1 LLKIDQNQ
9 IEFLNIHNSVAS
21 MDYIER
27 NYNLIRERMIE
38 QTDISLEYG
47 REIIESELDAGALN
61 VIVKP
66 IVKAFYKYWS
76 DKDARV
82 GTLEQI
88 RITLDSAKELVK
100 NGEITKERFDRVIN
114 KNFSL
119 YLKNDQTDRAC
130 KKNHINYDKLK
141 NITKQSFIT
150 QVEESILLLQTK
162 EDIKDYNDLSRVTF
176 KTKENAY
183 KALKRQ
189 LDFNDAGISIV
200 EQDDSI
206 LNVLAGKNIILNALR
221 KGFELTKKKLIEEL
235 DQIFN

>member
-1 LLKIDQNQ
+1 
-9 IEFLNIHNSVAS
+9 

-27 NYNLIRERMIE
+27 NYKLIKERMVE

-66 IVKAFYKYWS
+66 IVRAFYKYWS
-76 DKDARV
+76 DKDARI

-88 RITLDSAKELVK
+88 RVTLDSAKELVQNK
-100 NGEITKERFDRVIN
+100 EISKEQFDRVIN
-114 KNFSL
+114 KNFPV
-119 YLKNDQTDRAC
+119 YLENDQTYRAC
-130 KKNHINYDKLK
+130 RKNHSNYDKLK
-141 NITKQSFIT
+141 EITKQSFIT
-150 QVEESILLLQTK
+150 QVEESILLLQTQ
-162 EDIKDYNDLSRVTF
+162 EEVRDYNELSRVTF

-200 EQDDSI
+200 EKDDSI
-206 LNVLAGKNIILNALR
+206 LNVIAGKDIILKTLR
-221 KGFELTKKKLIEEL
+221 KGFERTKEKLIEEL
-235 DQIFN
+235 DYIFN

>member
-1 LLKIDQNQ
+1 
-9 IEFLNIHNSVAS
+9 

-88 RITLDSAKELVK
+88 RITLESAKELVK
-100 NGEITKERFDRVIN
+100 NGEITQEGFERVID
-114 KNFSL
+114 KNFSI

-130 KKNHINYDKLK
+130 KKNHNNYKKLK
-141 NITKQSFIT
+141 EITKSCFIT
-150 QVEESILLLQTK
+150 QVEESILLLRTK
-162 EDIKDYNDLSRVTF
+162 EEVKDYNELSRITY

-206 LNVLAGKNIILNALR
+206 LNVIAGKNIILKALR
-221 KGFELTKKKLIEEL
+221 KGFEQTKKTLIEEL

>member
-1 LLKIDQNQ
+1 
-9 IEFLNIHNSVAS
+9 

-27 NYNLIRERMIE
+27 NYNLIKERMIE

-47 REIIESELDAGALN
+47 RKIIESELDAGALN
-61 VIVKP
+61 AIIKP
-66 IVKAFYKYWS
+66 IVKAFYNYWS

-88 RITLDSAKELVK
+88 RITLDSAKILIKE
-100 NGEITKERFDRVIN
+100 GTITKERFDQVIN
-114 KNFSL
+114 KNFSI

-130 KKNHINYDKLK
+130 KKNHNNYNKLK
-141 NITKQSFIT
+141 EITKQCFIT

-162 EDIKDYNDLSRVTF
+162 ADVNNYNELSRETF

-189 LDFNDAGISIV
+189 LDYNDAGISIV
-200 EQDDSI
+200 EQDNSI
-206 LNVLAGKNIILNALR
+206 LNIIAGKEIILKTLR
-221 KGFELTKKKLIEEL
+221 KGFELTKKILIEEL

>member
-1 LLKIDQNQ
+1 
-9 IEFLNIHNSVAS
+9 

-88 RITLDSAKELVK
+88 RITLESAKELVK
-100 NGEITKERFDRVIN
+100 NGEITQERFERVID
-114 KNFSL
+114 KNFSI

-130 KKNHINYDKLK
+130 KKNHNNYKKLK
-141 NITKQSFIT
+141 EITKSCFIT
-150 QVEESILLLQTK
+150 QVEESILLLRTK
-162 EDIKDYNDLSRVTF
+162 DEVKDYNELSRITY

-206 LNVLAGKNIILNALR
+206 LNVIAGKNIILKALR
-221 KGFELTKKKLIEEL
+221 KGFEQTKKTLIEEL

>member
-1 LLKIDQNQ
+1 
-9 IEFLNIHNSVAS
+9 

-88 RITLDSAKELVK
+88 RITLESAKELVK
-100 NGEITKERFDRVIN
+100 NGEITQERFERVID
-114 KNFSL
+114 KNFSI

-130 KKNHINYDKLK
+130 KKNHNNYKKLK
-141 NITKQSFIT
+141 EITKSCFIT
-150 QVEESILLLQTK
+150 QVEESILLLRTK
-162 EDIKDYNDLSRVTF
+162 EEVKDYNELSRITY

-206 LNVLAGKNIILNALR
+206 LNVIAGKNIILKALR
-221 KGFELTKKKLIEEL
+221 KGFEQTKKTLIEEL